1 MVLEAGVVLNNRYR
15 IIGQLGKGGMGTV
28 YLAFDETLELRVAL
42 KENLNTNPEAERQ
55 FKREATI
62 LAGLHHPNLPRVTD
76 HFILD
81 GRQYLVM
88 DYVEGENLHEI
99 MHRNPPKIEDVLEWA
114 EKVCDALNYLHTRQ
128 PPVIHRDIKPANI
141 KVRPDGQVSL
151 VDFGIAK
158 IFDKEQTTTGAR
170 GLTPGYSPPEQYGGQ
185 RTDPSSDQYSLAS
198 TVYHMLTGQIPA
210 DSFERLIGKS
220 ELKPAREYNPAIP
233 AYVDQALQRAMALE
247 QKDRFPN
254 IVMFAQA
261 LKGATSTP
269 TVRAEA
275 PKPRRKIPV
284 VAWLGISLVGLAVVA
299 GGGWML
305 LGGGFTSDPTPTND
319 QNQVAQYSQAP
330 TRDPALSSQLPP
342 PPPTPTQGPTAT
354 VTETPTQTPIPIGGG
369 GRIAFVSDRED
380 GRTLQVWV
388 MNPDGSDPVQITF
401 GPGNK
406 SEPAW
411 SPDGQRL
418 LYVAPGGTDEF
429 GNDLGLDIFVINID
443 RSGQPVNLTQSPGD
457 DTSPAWSPDGTRIA
471 FTSNRVNNLR
481 QVFIAPIT
489 CQPLPDGC
497 ALPEEPDNFSGGFA
511 VEYEPEW
518 SPDSHRIGVIGSI
531 NGAPGR
537 IFLRSALGGQPE
549 WLDNQDRIIGADD
562 VSWSPDGNYLAF
574 TWIVQ
579 SGKVEIYIIDLN
591 NIYIGATSLTN
602 SLGNRNPDFSPDGQM
617 IVFTSTRDQNPEI
630 YVMTSS
636 GSGQENITNN
646 SSRDLEP
653 AWGPAPQ

>member
-1 MVLEAGVVLNNRYR
+1 
-15 IIGQLGKGGMGTV
+15 
-28 YLAFDETLELRVAL
+28 
-42 KENLNTNPEAERQ
+42 
-55 FKREATI
+55 
-62 LAGLHHPNLPRVTD
+62 
-76 HFILD
+76 
-81 GRQYLVM
+81 M
-88 DYVEGENLHEI
+88 D
-99 MHRNPPKIEDVLEWA
+99 DVLEWA
-114 EKVCDALNYLHTRQ
+114 DKVCDALNYLHTRQ

-198 TVYHMLTGQIPA
+198 TIYHMLTGQIPA

-220 ELKPAREYNPAIP
+220 ELKAARDYNPAIP
-233 AYVDQALQRAMALE
+233 PYVDQALQHAMALE
-247 QKDRFPN
+247 KEDRFPN

-261 LKGATSTP
+261 LKGSTSTP

-275 PKPRRKIPV
+275 PKRRRRIPII
-284 VAWLGISLVGLAVVA
+284 AWVGIGLVGLAVLA

-305 LGGGFTSDPTPTND
+305 LGGGFTSDPTPTQD
-319 QNQVAQYSQAP
+319 QGMVAQSSLAP

-418 LYVAPGGTDEF
+418 LYVAPGGTDDF
-429 GNDLGLDIFVINID
+429 GNDLGLDIFVINLD
-443 RSGQPVNLTQSPGD
+443 RSGQPVNLTQNPGD
-457 DTSPAWSPDGTRIA
+457 DINPAWSPDGTRIA
-471 FTSNRVNNLR
+471 FTSDRVNNLD

-489 CQPLPDGC
+489 CEPPPGGC
-497 ALPEEPDNFSGGFA
+497 TLPEDPDNFSLGFA

-518 SPDSHRIGVIGSI
+518 SPDSHRVAVIASI
-531 NGAPGR
+531 RSAPGR
-537 IFLRSALGGQPE
+537 IFLRSAMGGEPE
-549 WLDNQDRIIGADD
+549 WLDLQDRIKGADD
-562 VSWSPDGNYLAF
+562 LAWSPDGDYLAF

-579 SGKVEIYIIDLN
+579 SGKVEIYIIDIN
-591 NIYIGATSLTN
+591 NTVIGATSLTN
-602 SLGNRNPDFSPDGQM
+602 SLGNRNPDFSPNGQL

-630 YVMTSS
+630 YIMTSS
-636 GSGQENITNN
+636 GSGQENITD
-646 SSRDLEP
+646 SPSRDLEP